1 MQLRKATV
9 ERSLTVVVK
18 EEKDP
23 RRCIGGSRTSV
34 YKCVC
39 VCVRARGVCMCVG
52 CVIVYVHAITRA
64 GKPWRLWGN

>member
-39 VCVRARGVCMCVG
+39 VCTRARRVHVCGVCDCVCACHYKG
-52 CVIVYVHAITRA
+52 GETVEAL
-64 GKPWRLWGN
+64 G